1 MTALSTTVALTI
13 FQAGFGGERQIDIGH
28 NERLVN
34 DESRAV
40 IPDAVP
46 TDDREP
52 AGRVLGGAGGEI
64 HHNLA

>member
-1 MTALSTTVALTI
+1 LV
-13 FQAGFGGERQIDIGH
+13 ERQIDIGH